1 MLYRLGPE
9 WPASAAQLEEA
20 IAREPF
26 VECSATQQKSTGWVA
41 PRGDEHGALVESVDG
56 QWIARFAIE
65 TKAVPGD
72 AVRRKLQ
79 EAVDAVEKTTGR
91 KPGKKEVRDL
101 RDDALIALLPQAF
114 PRRSNVTVWIDPK
127 ARWLVMDVGAQGKAD
142 EIMTSLV
149 RVAGKGFAVGLLQT
163 ATSPQAAMAGW
174 LADESGDALPHA
186 FNIERE
192 CELKGSGDEPAV
204 VKFTRHPLQTDEVRQ
219 HIAEGKLPT
228 RLALGWAGRV
238 GFTLTHSLQLKK
250 IAFEEGVFDDKAAF
264 SEDDRFDADVALST
278 GELSGLITD
287 LIDALGGEADP
298 TAVSDQ
304 APAAPGEPKSP
315 PEKVLA
321 AVPAAAGADDD
332 GPPF

>member
-1 MLYRLGPE
+1 M
-9 WPASAAQLEEA
+9 
-20 IAREPF
+20 
-26 VECSATQQKSTGWVA
+26 
-41 PRGDEHGALVESVDG
+41 
-56 QWIARFAIE
+56 IE

-72 AVRRKLQ
+72 AVRRKTQ
-79 EAVDAVEKTTGR
+79 EAADEIERTTGR

-101 RDDALIALLPQAF
+101 RDDALLALLPQAF
-114 PRRSNVTVWIDPK
+114 PRRSQVTVWIDPGN
-127 ARWLVMDVGAQGKAD
+127 RWLALDAGSQGKAD
-142 EIMTSLV
+142 EVITSLV
-149 RVAGKGFAVGLLQT
+149 RVAGKGFGVGLLQT
-163 ATSPQAAMAGW
+163 ATSPQAAMAAW
-174 LADESGDALPHA
+174 LADAEGDALPHA

-238 GFTLTHSLQLKK
+238 GFMLTQALQLKK
-250 IAFEEGVFDDKAAF
+250 IAFQEGVFEEGAKSKD
-264 SEDDRFDADVALST
+264 DDRFDADVALST

-298 TAVSDQ
+298 TAVTDQ
-304 APAAPGEPKSP
+304 APAA
-315 PEKVLA
+315 A
-321 AVPAAAGADDD
+321 PAATAERPALATAGADDD